1 MKEKAMK
8 TSPAA
13 QIIKP
18 VLLAKLAAAVLFVLI
33 IPGFTND
40 YSMQVLNVSLIMA
53 ILAFGLSILLGMG
66 GMLTFA
72 GTAFMGLGAYLV
84 ANLTTGRL
92 GYILNTSES
101 LIIAVLICTAA
112 AFLIGLVLLRLR
124 GTFFTFATIALV
136 QVSWS
141 IYMNFKPFSG
151 GPDGISR
158 IPALSIFG
166 FTPSGYKQWFFLLG
180 IIVAICIFIV
190 ERIRS
195 TRLGRSLA
203 AVRDSEIAAQCLGV
217 NIYRTKVIAFTIAGA
232 LSALAGGLYA
242 MHGGFISADNFTFD
256 MATTYI
262 IIVMLGGVNDTFGV
276 LVGAILVNMLPEW
289 LRPLAKYIR
298 LIYGIGVILL
308 MVFMPMGLA
317 GLMKQIISNIKLKL
331 KRGGGRHGADT
342 QT

>member
-1 MKEKAMK
+1 MDNKAIK
-8 TSPAA
+8 KSSTVKILKPALVVKLG
-13 QIIKP
+13 I
-18 VLLAKLAAAVLFVLI
+18 LLLFVLI
-33 IPGFTND
+33 VPNFTND

-72 GTAFMGLGAYLV
+72 GSAFMGLGAYLV
-84 ANLTTGRL
+84 ANLLTGRL
-92 GYILNTSES
+92 GYIMNPAES
-101 LIIAVLICTAA
+101 LITAILVCTLA

-141 IYMNFKPFSG
+141 IYMNYKPFTG

-158 IPALSIFG
+158 IPAFSIFG
-166 FTPSGYKQWFFLLG
+166 FTPRGYREWFYMLV
-180 IIVAICIFIV
+180 IIVMICIFFV

-195 TRLGRSLA
+195 TKLGRSLA
-203 AVRDSEIAAQCLGV
+203 AVRDSEIAAQSLGV
-217 NIYRTKVIAFTIAGA
+217 NIYRTKVIAFTITGA

-289 LRPLAKYIR
+289 LRPLARYIR

-308 MVFMPMGLA
+308 MIFMPMGLA
-317 GLMKQIISNIKLKL
+317 GLAKQMVEKCRLKIS
-331 KRGGGRHGADT
+331 RGGAKNGTDS
-342 QT
+342 

>member
-1 MKEKAMK
+1 MNNKLF
-8 TSPAA
+8 S
-13 QIIKP
+13 IKP
-18 VLLAKLAAAVLFVLI
+18 PLLVKFGAALLFILI
-33 IPGFTND
+33 VPGFTND

-53 ILAFGLSILLGMG
+53 ILSFGLSILLGMG

-72 GTAFMGLGAYLV
+72 GTAFMGLGAYIV
-84 ANLTTGRL
+84 ANLATGRL

-101 LIIAVLICTAA
+101 LMIAMIVCALVS
-112 AFLIGLVLLRLR
+112 FLIGLILLRLK

-141 IYMNFKPFSG
+141 IYMNYKPFTG

-158 IPALSIFG
+158 IPALAVFG
-166 FTPSGYKQWFFLLG
+166 FSPNGYKEWFYLLAV
-180 IIVAICIFIV
+180 IVLVCIVIV

-195 TRLGRSLA
+195 TKLGRSLA
-203 AVRDSEIAAQCLGV
+203 AVRDNEIAAQCLGV

-232 LSALAGGLYA
+232 LSALAGGLFA

-276 LVGAILVNMLPEW
+276 LVGALLVNMLPEW
-289 LRPLAKYIR
+289 LRPLARYIR

-317 GLMKQIISNIKLKL
+317 GLMKQGIEKCKLKI
-331 KRGGGRHGADT
+331 KKEAVSDEAHTRA
-342 QT
+342 